1 MQIYRASVADNKEW
15 FSSNGV
21 DQALK
26 QYLPEFGY
34 ACDVGANDGIF
45 FSNTLHY
52 ENRGWLVLCVE
63 PNPLLEQEG
72 RLARKLWRQVAAGS
86 DNTEMQFTACGGPP
100 YASESGMRIGLG
112 GQQFM
117 VKVRKLDDLLEEAGF
132 PRLDFLTIDCEG
144 WEDEVMKGFTIERWK
159 PKIIVRED
167 WSGGRPEY
175 PNYTWLEKRE
185 FDNIYLRNDE

>member
-1 MQIYRASVADNKEW
+1 MADNKEW

-21 DQALK
+21 DAFLK
-26 QYLPEFGY
+26 QHLPDFGY

-52 ENRGWLVLCVE
+52 ENLGWLVLCIE

-72 RLARKLWRQVAAGS
+72 RLKRRLWRQVAAGRE
-86 DNTEMQFTACGGPP
+86 NGEMQFTACGQPP
-100 YASESGMRIGLG
+100 YASDSGMRPDLG
-112 GQQFM
+112 GQKFT

-144 WEDEVMKGFTIERWK
+144 WEDEVMAGFTIERWK

-167 WSGGRPEY
+167 WHGNGPVI
-175 PNYTWLEKRE
+175 PGYTWVQKNE
-185 FDNIYLRNDE
+185 FDNIYLRDE